1 MAEEILHVK
10 NMVCRRCVMTV
21 EDICRDL
28 GIDGAVVTLGSI
40 SFSENPAPDVL
51 ERLSARLLDVGF
63 EPLRSRELVSLE
75 KIKAAVRYF
84 ARHYPT
90 DDKVRL
96 SDYLEESL
104 KLDFRHASRLF
115 SSLEAVQSRAT

>member
-1 MAEEILHVK
+1 MW
-10 NMVCRRCVMTV
+10 
-21 EDICRDL
+21 D
-28 GIDGAVVTLGSI
+28 S
-40 SFSENPAPDVL
+40 SQ
-51 ERLSARLLDVGF
+51 
-63 EPLRSRELVSLE
+63 LRSRELVSLE

-115 SSLEAVQSRAT
+115 SSLEGRTIQSYLMTQRIEYVKELLLTGS